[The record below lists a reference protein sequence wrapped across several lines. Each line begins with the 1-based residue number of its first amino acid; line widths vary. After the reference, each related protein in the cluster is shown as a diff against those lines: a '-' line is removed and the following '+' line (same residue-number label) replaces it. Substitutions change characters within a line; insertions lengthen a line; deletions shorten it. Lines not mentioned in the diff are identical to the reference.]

1 MSDGTRDGQNVQI
14 VHDRLREAIVRGEIP
29 AGETTSQ
36 AMLAKH
42 LGLGVSRTPL
52 REALRMLQHE
62 GLVLS
67 EPNRRIRIA
76 DFSIADVEQ
85 LYAMRIALEV
95 VAIRATVPMLAPED
109 FAELEGLMAQMD
121 HYMRFQDLERWE
133 VPHAA
138 FHARLVAGAGPR
150 IAALLAQLFGHG
162 ERYRRGYNALDPAG
176 WPNRRD
182 EHQLM
187 LDAAAAGDPELTA
200 NRLVI
205 HYLHT
210 ATSVISGLAPD
221 HEPALLRTTIAAVAP
236 AVLEEV
242 RKGGGGIAPGRRQ
255 ASARLAASRG
265 TSAPALRAST

>member
-1 MSDGTRDGQNVQI
+1 MPDGTRDGQNVQI

-29 AGETTSQ
+29 AGERTSQ

-52 REALRMLQHE
+52 REALRMLQNE

-95 VAIRATVPMLAPED
+95 VAVRATVPTLAPEA

-121 HYMRFQDLERWE
+121 HYQRLDDLDRFA

-138 FHARLVAGAGPR
+138 FHARLVAGAGGR
-150 IAALLAQLFGHG
+150 IAALLAQLFDHG
-162 ERYRRGYNALDPAG
+162 ERYRRGYNAFDPAG
-176 WPNRRD
+176 WPKRRA
-182 EHQLM
+182 EHRLL
-187 LDAAAAGDPELTA
+187 LDAAAAGDAALA
-200 NRLVI
+200 ADRLVL
-205 HYLHT
+205 HYLQ
-210 ATSVISGLAPD
+210 TSSMVISGLQPD
-221 HEPALLRTTIAAVAP
+221 HEPTLLHTTIAAVAP
-236 AVLEEV
+236 AVLEEA
-242 RKGGGGIAPGRRQ
+242 KALTGGGRRRDGVRRP
-255 ASARLAASRG
+255 SVARRAA
-265 TSAPALRAST
+265 APARRR